1 MIKRI
6 MMEKTVWIS
15 QINVGEMKRSE
26 VGMVEKFEQMG
37 PGLLC
42 ESSRCPEILGHRNA
56 PRHLQQSVKEAKPS
70 NSTSLHLPS
79 FSQE

>member
-1 MIKRI
+1 
-6 MMEKTVWIS
+6 MMEKTVI
-15 QINVGEMKRSE
+15 VGEMKRSE
-26 VGMVEKFEQMG
+26 VGMVGKFEQMG